1 VFDLVA
7 KVLGTTANH
16 KQLSIQKLANVRT
29 CLALA
34 TLTIQLAMI
43 VNSIWGLPFRNIS
56 AMAAAFT

>member
-7 KVLGTTANH
+7 KVLGTTAIH
-16 KQLSIQKLANVRT
+16 KQLSIQKMVNVRT

-34 TLTIQLAMI
+34 TLTIQVAMI
-43 VNSIWGLPFRNIS
+43 ANSIWGLPLRNIS